1 MVKLENMD
9 LEFKKKLLTLY
20 PAFDRVTGPYARK
33 DGRKHI
39 CLNNTSLSNGDPNK
53 TKTLSWPKALVEVK
67 EGRLLLD
74 NETADHIDEDFT
86 NDDVNNLQILT
97 RPANI
102 LKSFEANPERH
113 TELSIHI
120 CPQCNDKFVAKARQV
135 RGNQIKQNKD
145 GPFCSRRCAGLR
157 NQKVQMEARL
167 AQLAEAKVLNTFQCP
182 FESNSEH
189 QQIKV
194 YSGGFADKSG

>member
-1 MVKLENMD
+1 MD
-9 LEFKKKLLTLY
+9 LEFKNKLLALY
-20 PAFDRVTGPYARK
+20 PAFNKVTGPYTRK

-39 CLNNTSLSNGDPNK
+39 CLNNSYLPNGDKNK

-86 NDDVNNLQILT
+86 NDDINNLQILT

-113 TELSIHI
+113 TELSTHI
-120 CPQCNDKFVAKARQV
+120 CPQCNNKFITLARQV
-135 RGNQIKQNKD
+135 RGNNIVKGKA

-157 NQKVQMEARL
+157 NQKIQMEARL
-167 AQLAEAKVLNTFQCP
+167 AQLAEAKDLNPFKYQ
-182 FESNSEH
+182 FESDSEH
-189 QQIKV
+189 H
-194 YSGGFADKSG
+194 